1 MPPNDTAV
9 GFLLLG
15 FGLVL
20 VLAVVFA
27 VTMRTGRQPS
37 ARPKPPR
44 GVHMP
49 APSPLPVVV
58 SVAAALLGAGLVF
71 RADDQLIANP
81 YLAIPGLLVLLYA
94 IWAWVRAAGRE
105 WRDVEHRPHDD
116 APGH

>member
-1 MPPNDTAV
+1 MPPSDTAI

-15 FGLVL
+15 FGIVL
-20 VLAVVFA
+20 VLAIVFA

-44 GVHMP
+44 GVHLP

-71 RADDQLIANP
+71 RADDQIANL
-81 YLAIPGLLVLLYA
+81 YLAIPGLLVLVYA

-105 WRDVEHRPHDD
+105 WRDVEHGPHDD